1 MKESLGEKKWLVM
14 EKLNGGI
21 ETLGTTHIVKEFWIG
36 VNCMDML
43 LKQMPLGIVILMGNS
58 LKLHALQM
66 GMSMPIA

>member
-1 MKESLGEKKWLVM
+1 MISYGKIKWGY
-14 EKLNGGI
+14 LNPWYN
-21 ETLGTTHIVKEFWIG
+21 IVKEFWIG